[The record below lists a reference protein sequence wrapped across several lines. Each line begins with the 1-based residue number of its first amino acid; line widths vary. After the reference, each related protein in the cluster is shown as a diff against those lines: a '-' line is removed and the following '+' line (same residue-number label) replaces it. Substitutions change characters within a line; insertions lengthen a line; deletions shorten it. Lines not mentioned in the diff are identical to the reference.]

1 VKKALS
7 GLLSP
12 IITENIIGSVEVRDA
27 FKIPKIGNI
36 AGGYVNS
43 GAIQRGS
50 KIRLIRDNI
59 LIYEGKVNTLKRFKD
74 DVTEVS
80 QGYECGISI
89 DGYNDIKV
97 GDVIE
102 VFELLEETRE
112 I

>member
-1 VKKALS
+1 M
-7 GLLSP
+7 
-12 IITENIIGSVEVRDA
+12 
-27 FKIPKIGNI
+27 FKIPKIGNV
-36 AGGYVNS
+36 AGVYVNS

-50 KIRLIRDNI
+50 RIRLIRDNI
-59 LIYEGKVNTLKRFKD
+59 EIYDGKVNTLRRFKE

-89 DGYNDIKV
+89 DGYSDIKV
-97 GDVIE
+97 GDMIE